1 MPSQTAPT
9 TSASPRSAMDARERY
24 TANLAERTRA
34 VEAME
39 RRDRAYS
46 MVRLALFGIFLVLL
60 WLVFARQAAPFWTP
74 VLPVVAFAVL
84 AIAHELLAQ
93 RRARMERAV
102 SYYRHGLARLEGEW
116 AGQGSTGERFLDPA
130 HPYAV
135 DLDLFGTESIFQRL
149 CLARTRAGEAR
160 LAQWLLHPS
169 PPREVIARQGAVL
182 ELRDEVELREELYLA
197 GVELE
202 VGIHPEELESWS
214 RTAPILTSRAE
225 RGIALVLGALAVIAA
240 VAWIGFGAGLGP
252 LAAVILLQGILRFRL
267 RNRVQQVEA
276 TADDAA
282 TDLKLLSEVLRVFE
296 GRHFSTE
303 RLLQLRDR
311 LARGPAQGDRSASE
325 WIRILQ
331 RHVDC
336 LEARRNAMFAPI
348 AFLTLWDVHFAF
360 AIDRWR
366 SKTGGQVSEWLD
378 AVAELEALSSLAGYA
393 LERPEDR
400 FPELSREGA
409 FFHGEE
415 MRHPLVRGA
424 VPNSVTLRSAPASD
438 APALLVV
445 SGSNM
450 SGKSTLLRTVGVSVA
465 LAQAGAPVSAR
476 RLVISPLALGASI
489 RVRDSIQGG
498 ISHFYAE
505 ILRLRQ
511 IVSLTNGPRPV
522 LFIVDEILQG
532 TNSHD
537 RRVGVE
543 AVLHTLLDRGAI
555 GLITTHD
562 LALAEIAQSL
572 APRARNVHFEDH
584 LEDGRMAF
592 DYRLREGVV
601 THSNAIALMRAVGL
615 EV

>member
-1 MPSQTAPT
+1 MSSQPAPT
-9 TSASPRSAMDARERY
+9 TGASPGRALDARARY
-24 TANLAERTRA
+24 TANLAERKRS
-34 VEAME
+34 VDEME
-39 RRDRAYS
+39 RRDRSFS
-46 MVRLALFGIFLVLL
+46 MVRLTLFGIFLFLL
-60 WLVFARQAAPFWTP
+60 WLVFVRHAAPLWVP
-74 VLPVVAFAVL
+74 VLPVVAFTIL

-93 RRARMERAV
+93 RRKRMDRAV
-102 SYYRHGLARLEGEW
+102 SYYQHGLARLEGEW

-130 HPYAV
+130 HPYAI

-160 LAQWLLHPS
+160 LALWLLEPS
-169 PPREVIARQGAVL
+169 PPREVTARQGAVE
-182 ELRDEVELREELYLA
+182 ELRDEVELRESLYLA
-197 GVELE
+197 GAELE
-202 VGIHPEELESWS
+202 VGIHPEELQAWS
-214 RTAPILTSRAE
+214 KAAPILTSGAE
-225 RGIALVLGALAVIAA
+225 RAVAFVLGALAVIA
-240 VAWIGFGAGLGP
+240 VIAWIGFGTGLGP
-252 LAAVILLQGILRFRL
+252 LAAVVILQGIFRFRM
-267 RNRVQQVEA
+267 RHRVQQVEA
-276 TADDAA
+276 SADDAA

-296 GRHFSTE
+296 RRTFSTE
-303 RLLQLRDR
+303 RLRELHDR
-311 LARGPAQGDRSASE
+311 LTGGPGQADRPASE
-325 WIRILQ
+325 WIRILH

-366 SKTGGQVSEWLD
+366 SRTGEQVSEWLA

-393 LERPEDR
+393 LERPEDK
-400 FPELSREGA
+400 FPELVEHGTLFS
-409 FFHGEE
+409 GEE
-415 MRHPLVRGA
+415 MRHPLVRNA
-424 VPNSVTLRSAPASD
+424 VPNSVTLRSDTLDTTPAI
-438 APALLVV
+438 LVI

-450 SGKSTLLRTVGVSVA
+450 SGKSTLLRTVGVLLA

-476 RLVISPLALGASI
+476 KLVVSPLALGASI

-511 IVSLTNGPRPV
+511 IVALTSGARPV

-537 RRVGVE
+537 RRMGVE
-543 AVLHTLLDRGAI
+543 AVLHSLLDRGAI

-562 LALAEIAQSL
+562 LALAEIAESL

-584 LEDGRMAF
+584 LENGRMAF

-615 EV
+615 DV